1 MKLIGMIFVFV
12 FGFAT
17 SLFAV
22 TGEVQAKSAASKFGV
37 VDMQAVILNVSEGKA
52 ARSTL
57 EKEIKAK
64 EKDFL
69 KEKKELDKLNE
80 DWKKQAAILS
90 ESARAKKQQEFQQRF
105 MALRNSEM
113 TFQQEIK
120 RKEAKATQG
129 IALKVAKI
137 VEGIAKKQGL
147 QGVFESN
154 TAGLLYLKNP
164 INLTKVVIDSYEKA
178 HGGKKGAVAK
188 KKGKK

>member
-1 MKLIGMIFVFV
+1 MRKIVSMLLV
-12 FGFAT
+12 FGFAS

-22 TGEVQAKSAASKFGV
+22 TGEVQAMAAGKFGV
-37 VDMQAVILNVSEGKA
+37 VDMQAVILNVSEGKT

-57 EKEIKAK
+57 EKEIKEK
-64 EKDFL
+64 EKEFL
-69 KEKKELDKLNE
+69 NEKKELDKLNE

-120 RKEAKATQG
+120 RKESKATQS

-137 VEGIAKKQGL
+137 VEGIAKKQDL

-154 TAGLLYLKNP
+154 SAGLLYLKDP
-164 INLTKVVIDSYEKA
+164 VNLTKLVIDAYEKD
-178 HGGKKGAVAK
+178 HGKGAVAK
-188 KKGKK
+188 KDKK

>member
-1 MKLIGMIFVFV
+1 MKKLVSMILV
-12 FGFAT
+12 FGFAS

-22 TGEVQAKSAASKFGV
+22 TGDVQAQSAGKFGV

-57 EKEIKAK
+57 ESEIKAK
-64 EKDFL
+64 EKEFL
-69 KEKKELDKLNE
+69 AEKKELDKLNE
-80 DWKKQAAILS
+80 DWKKQASILS

-120 RKEAKATQG
+120 RKEAKATQS

-137 VEGIAKKQGL
+137 VEGIAKNQKL
-147 QGVFESN
+147 QGVFEAN
-154 TAGLLYLKNP
+154 TAGLLYLKDP
-164 INLTKVVIDSYEKA
+164 VNLTKLVISSYEKD
-178 HGGKKGAVAK
+178 HGKGAVAS